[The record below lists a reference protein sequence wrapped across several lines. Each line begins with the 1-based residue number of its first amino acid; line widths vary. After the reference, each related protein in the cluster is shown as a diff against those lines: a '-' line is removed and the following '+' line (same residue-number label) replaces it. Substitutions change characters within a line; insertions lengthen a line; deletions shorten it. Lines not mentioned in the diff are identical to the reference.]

1 MAKKYEL
8 EGSRFG
14 KLTVIS
20 RGGLIYNGCKEW
32 ICICDCGKETRAS
45 STKLITGQKASCG
58 CTSNGEESNLYKH
71 GHYGTRTYR
80 IWQNMKT
87 RCMNT
92 KSQFYEQ
99 YGGRGITVCEK
110 WMKFEG
116 FIDDMGECPP
126 GMTIDRK
133 NNDQGY
139 EKDNCRWAT
148 SKEQSNNRS
157 SNINITINHETKTLK
172 QWCEQFGVKYTTA
185 YWRHK
190 NGRTVDQ
197 IFADNDNYS
206 VASQISE

>member
-1 MAKKYEL
+1 M
-8 EGSRFG
+8 
-14 KLTVIS
+14 
-20 RGGLIYNGCKEW
+20 
-32 ICICDCGKETRAS
+32 
-45 STKLITGQKASCG
+45 
-58 CTSNGEESNLYKH
+58 
-71 GHYGTRTYR
+71 
-80 IWQNMKT
+80 
-87 RCMNT
+87 
-92 KSQFYEQ
+92 
-99 YGGRGITVCEK
+99 CEK